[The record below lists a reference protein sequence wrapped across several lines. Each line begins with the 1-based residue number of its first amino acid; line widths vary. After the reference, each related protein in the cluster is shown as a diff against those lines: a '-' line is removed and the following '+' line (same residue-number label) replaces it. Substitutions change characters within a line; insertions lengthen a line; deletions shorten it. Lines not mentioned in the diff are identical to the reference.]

1 MRVHY
6 AGYAGAVAA
15 YRAAP
20 WHAGAPAQP
29 VSGAPAVSFVQGA
42 AAASLRAADPATL
55 QTLSGQTMGTT
66 WSVRLVNAAFAPL
79 APVRAAIEA
88 ALATVVGQMSHWEP
102 DSELSRFNRAAPGT
116 RHRLAP
122 EFFTVLQAACAWA
135 RASDGALDPTI
146 GPLVDAWG
154 FGAHGAPHV
163 PDATQRMAAA
173 ALVDFRRLELDAA
186 TQSALQPGGVRL
198 NLSGIAKGF
207 AVDHVHRCLRALGFA
222 DVLVEVGGELRASG
236 SRPGGA
242 PWRVAVADPA
252 DGPPRALALVDSAIA
267 TSGDRWHAFEH
278 AGRRYAHTL
287 DPRTGEPVRHGL
299 ASVTVLHADCM
310 QADAL
315 ATVITVLGPHE
326 GMAFAERHGLAALV
340 CERTAQGPAWAASA
354 AFRTRAP
361 WA

>member
-1 MRVHY
+1 MQ
-6 AGYAGAVAA
+6 AA
-15 YRAAP
+15 SRAT
-20 WHAGAPAQP
+20 
-29 VSGAPAVSFVQGA
+29 AVSFVQAA
-42 AAASLRAADPATL
+42 AAASLRSADPATL

-79 APVRAAIEA
+79 APVRSAIEA
-88 ALATVVGQMSHWEP
+88 ALATVVAQMSHWEP
-102 DSELSRFNRAAPGT
+102 GSDLSRFNRAAPGT

-135 RASDGALDPTI
+135 QASGGALDPTI

-154 FGAHGAPHV
+154 FGAHGTPHV
-163 PDATQRMAAA
+163 PDAAQRRAAA
-173 ALVDFRRLELDAA
+173 ALVGFGRLELDAA
-186 TQSALQPGGVRL
+186 TRSALQPGGVGL

-207 AVDHVHRCLRALGFA
+207 AVDHVHRCLQALGFA

-236 SRPGGA
+236 ARPGGA

-252 DGPPRALALVDSAIA
+252 DGPPRALALADSAIA

-278 AGRRYAHTL
+278 ADRRYAHTL

-340 CERTAQGPAWAASA
+340 CERTARGPVWAATA
-354 AFRTRAP
+354 AFRAQVP